1 MEFNWRLKIIIIGTV
16 SGISLI
22 ILLCLIYLCC
32 RKNSAKDESGEMGN
46 SDFDE
51 EEEDEEAADEKTET
65 EELISFPGGENL
77 SVHDILDAPG
87 EVVGKSSYGTLYKA
101 NLERDNSV
109 KLLRFLRP
117 ACTGRMKENSGVIPI
132 LGFIR
137 HPNLVPL
144 QAFYS
149 GTRGEKLLVHPFYGH
164 GNLAQFLR
172 DGNGESHKWPIIY
185 KISLGIVRGLDHLHT
200 GLHKPVIHGNL
211 KSKNILLGGNYQPY
225 LSDFSLHLILNLK
238 TSQEMLE
245 ASADQG
251 YKAPELIKMKD
262 ASQETDI
269 YSLGVI
275 LLEIIS
281 GKEPI
286 DDNPPPNQDPY
297 LPNSM
302 RNAIIDHR
310 ISDIFQPNLFRSQNN
325 HPNAATEECLLVF
338 FRLAMACCSPSPYLR
353 PDIKQILSKLEEIGQ

>member
-1 MEFNWRLKIIIIGTV
+1 MEFNWRVKIIIIGTV

-51 EEEDEEAADEKTET
+51 EEEDEEAAVDEKMET
-65 EELISFPGGENL
+65 EELISFPGGENMT
-77 SVHDILDAPG
+77 VHDILDAPG

-117 ACTGRMKENSGVIPI
+117 ACTGRMKDNSGVIQI

-172 DGNGESHKWPIIY
+172 GKF
-185 KISLGIVRGLDHLHT
+185 V
-200 GLHKPVIHGNL
+200 PVFD
-211 KSKNILLGGNYQPY
+211 
-225 LSDFSLHLILNLK
+225 DF
-238 TSQEMLE
+238 
-245 ASADQG
+245 
-251 YKAPELIKMKD
+251 
-262 ASQETDI
+262 
-269 YSLGVI
+269 
-275 LLEIIS
+275 
-281 GKEPI
+281 
-286 DDNPPPNQDPY
+286 
-297 LPNSM
+297 
-302 RNAIIDHR
+302 
-310 ISDIFQPNLFRSQNN
+310 FF
-325 HPNAATEECLLVF
+325 CLYWCF
-338 FRLAMACCSPSPYLR
+338 
-353 PDIKQILSKLEEIGQ
+353 